1 MLAWDVYD
9 YKALKAQWAWAKAV
23 PEYPG
28 SYILSR
34 YVDFAFRNVL
44 NKSVEPGQE
53 LLEYVDQINDELTRK
68 RAEFE
73 KEK

>member
-1 MLAWDVYD
+1 MLNR
-9 YKALKAQWAWAKAV
+9 
-23 PEYPG
+23 
-28 SYILSR
+28 YI
-34 YVDFAFRNVL
+34 DFAFRNVL

>member
-1 MLAWDVYD
+1 MTIRPLRHSGH
-9 YKALKAQWAWAKAV
+9 WAKAV

-28 SYILSR
+28 SYILNR
-34 YVDFAFRNVL
+34 YIDFAFRNVL